1 MVLRASI
8 KLRTAAIKKA
18 IVTFS
23 KYICNIINISYFIDR
38 PCLVADEGAKKEVL
52 LEEGV
57 DRAPGV
63 ELAIFTCKS
72 IFWSTYFFKVISDSL
87 FLKLGLREPIDSYPK
102 LAIGSV
108 ANRRSRVLV
117 VNSV

>member
-1 MVLRASI
+1 M
-8 KLRTAAIKKA
+8 
-18 IVTFS
+18 
-23 KYICNIINISYFIDR
+23 
-38 PCLVADEGAKKEVL
+38 
-52 LEEGV
+52 

-72 IFWSTYFFKVISDSL
+72 IFWYVNSTYFFKVITDSL

-108 ANRRSRVLV
+108 ANQRSRVLV
-117 VNSV
+117 VGSV

>member
-1 MVLRASI
+1 M
-8 KLRTAAIKKA
+8 
-18 IVTFS
+18 
-23 KYICNIINISYFIDR
+23 
-38 PCLVADEGAKKEVL
+38 
-52 LEEGV
+52 
-57 DRAPGV
+57 
-63 ELAIFTCKS
+63 
-72 IFWSTYFFKVISDSL
+72 ISDSL